1 MSKLIQDFE
10 KKYHKKEVPVIRPGY
25 EVAVHQKI
33 KEGNKE
39 RVQLFKG
46 MVIAVNPGNG
56 LNETFTVRKI
66 SDGIGVE
73 KVFCLHSP
81 NIVKIDVLR
90 AYRVR
95 RAKLYYL
102 RDLSG
107 KALRLPEIP
116 LKLETRVVEMPAASK
131 KEEVKSEV
139 PTEEVVAEE
148 TPAEDVSTEA
158 LAKEEAKAE

>member
-1 MSKLIQDFE
+1 MSTIIQDFE
-10 KKYHKKEVPVIRPGY
+10 KKYQKTEVPVIRPGY
-25 EVAVHQKI
+25 EVTVHQKI

-39 RVQLFKG
+39 RIQLFKG
-46 MVIAVNPGNG
+46 MVIAVSPGNG

-90 AYRVR
+90 AYKVR

-107 KALRLPEIP
+107 KALRLPEVP
-116 LKLETRVVEMPAASK
+116 LKLETRVIEAPIVSPKKGPEAAEEVVEEIA
-131 KEEVKSEV
+131 EEVK
-139 PTEEVVAEE
+139 AE
-148 TPAEDVSTEA
+148 
-158 LAKEEAKAE
+158 